1 MKNSFGILY
10 LAPRVLGILATLFI
24 SIFALDAFEPG
35 LTIWQ
40 QLAGFAIHLIPS
52 LLLLVLLVVAWKREL
67 TGGIIFTIIGLVFSP
82 IVFYHN
88 YNLNHSIWMSLG
100 IILMVTFP
108 FILTGILFIINHF
121 NRKNQAHSH

>member
-10 LAPRVLGILATLFI
+10 LAPRVMGILATLFI
-24 SIFALDAFEPG
+24 SIFALDAFKPG
-35 LTIWQ
+35 LSIWQ

-52 LLLLVLLVVAWKREL
+52 FILLIVLVVAWKREL
-67 TGGIIFTIIGLVFSP
+67 TGGIIFTFIGLVFSP

-88 YNLNHSIWMSLG
+88 YNLNHSIWISLG

-121 NRKNQAHSH
+121 NRKKQAHSG